1 MLHKLNDASYADV
14 LTFYV
19 SPQYINDFEQTNW
32 PLEHVHPHRTS
43 RLVSAGAERKPGGSR
58 TRAGLLSFCAISPQ
72 RWTAGPRPRA
82 VRCRLGRAQR
92 WLAQLGSSLVQLGSA
107 CSAGSSD
114 CSSQPTDREFAY
126 LRWLGR
132 NRDQLLGSAQRV
144 LLGTD
149 GRLGWGVEWWEG
161 AGGRGRARAPCASF
175 RDGRRRSGGVLA
187 ESCQSIARPVY

>member
-1 MLHKLNDASYADV
+1 MLNEAGRIAHTRGSPVLLCDFPAKMDRRASPA
-14 LTFYV
+14 
-19 SPQYINDFEQTNW
+19 
-32 PLEHVHPHRTS
+32 R
-43 RLVSAGAERKPGGSR
+43 G
-58 TRAGLLSFCAISPQ
+58 
-72 RWTAGPRPRA
+72 A

-149 GRLGWGVEWWEG
+149 GRLGWGGILKWWEG
-161 AGGRGRARAPCASF
+161 AGGRGRRAQVSATE
-175 RDGRRRSGGVLA
+175 GGEVA
-187 ESCQSIARPVY
+187 ESCRELPVDRAGPFY